1 MVPVVDRVVV
11 TAAVHQAA
19 SVEVRP
25 VVTVAVRLGQVA
37 VLRAGRVVVP
47 GADLREPPTLRPV
60 VCRPVVGRV
69 VVGRVVV
76 GMQRVLDA
84 GRRLPGLRALE
95 RAAQTQAVR
104 AVQAARAAR
113 ARLVGASVGRMRTD
127 LTYVVRDRRWPSQ
140 LMQLQVVRGQR
151 LRPVAGAP
159 GAAPTELRR
168 LVASVEDRASA
179 RLMAAVRRAGREQ
192 VPVRVPVRQ
201 VRREQP
207 RVGQVRVGSG
217 RTRRGVL
224 RCGSRLIRST
234 TCLLGRIRGT
244 TSGLR

>member
-11 TAAVHQAA
+11 TAAVHQAD

-69 VVGRVVV
+69 VVG
-76 GMQRVLDA
+76 MQRVLDA
-84 GRRLPGLRALE
+84 GWRLPGWRALE
-95 RAAQTQAVR
+95 RAAQTQAVQ
-104 AVQAARAAR
+104 AVQAAR

-127 LTYVVRDRRWPSQ
+127 LTYVVRDRCWPSQ
-140 LMQLQVVRGQR
+140 LVQVQVVRGQR
-151 LRPVAGAP
+151 PRPVAGAP
-159 GAAPTELRR
+159 GAALTALRR
-168 LVASVEDRASA
+168 LVAPVEARASA
-179 RLMAAVRRAGREQ
+179 GLMAAVRRVGREQ
-192 VPVRVPVRQ
+192 PPVPVRVPVRQ

-207 RVGQVRVGSG
+207 RVRQVGRVRVGSG

-224 RCGSRLIRST
+224 RCGSRLIRSG